1 MSTRNSPTRWC
12 SEAYL
17 VYDSAEYNV
26 DDSDI
31 YYRNIVTAEATNISE
46 SVITQSALDT
56 FQRDGYLFV
65 RGLFSD
71 KQMRDISRW
80 TDEVTA
86 FPEVPGRHM
95 VYYEP
100 NLTSPKERVLSR
112 IENFCP
118 YHDGFNAL
126 LNSGLVMGCIDRL
139 FDAPAILFK
148 DKINYKL
155 PGGDGFKAHQDV
167 QAGWDRYAPIHL
179 TMLVSIDDATLENGC
194 LELAPGRHREGL
206 LGSHWEPLDENAAMR
221 YVSCPTHS
229 GDVVFFDSFVPHRS
243 RCNLTDRSRR
253 VLYVTYN
260 RLMDGDHRK
269 RYYTDKRASYPPDV
283 ERDPQKTYVFRV

>member
-17 VYDSAEYNV
+17 VYDSTEYNV

-71 KQMRDISRW
+71 EQMRDISRW

-86 FPEVPGRHM
+86 LPEVPGRHM

-112 IENFCP
+112 IEN
-118 YHDGFNAL
+118 
-126 LNSGLVMGCIDRL
+126 
-139 FDAPAILFK
+139 
-148 DKINYKL
+148 
-155 PGGDGFKAHQDV
+155 
-167 QAGWDRYAPIHL
+167 
-179 TMLVSIDDATLENGC
+179 
-194 LELAPGRHREGL
+194 
-206 LGSHWEPLDENAAMR
+206 AA
-221 YVSCPTHS
+221 
-229 GDVVFFDSFVPHRS
+229 
-243 RCNLTDRSRR
+243 
-253 VLYVTYN
+253 
-260 RLMDGDHRK
+260 K
-269 RYYTDKRASYPPDV
+269 
-283 ERDPQKTYVFRV
+283 